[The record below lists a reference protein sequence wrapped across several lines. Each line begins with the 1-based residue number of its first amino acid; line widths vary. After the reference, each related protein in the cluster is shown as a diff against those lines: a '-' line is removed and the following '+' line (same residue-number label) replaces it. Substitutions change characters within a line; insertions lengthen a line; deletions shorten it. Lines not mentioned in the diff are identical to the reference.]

1 MGPQELGSWVSGP
14 RALRGYLAHVV
25 VLKEGQEAYVTACGD
40 AFEERDV
47 PVPRIQLHHVVE
59 NIGHGLPG
67 QEQIDKFLLMRERGK
82 ACQGEAGNKRKR
94 EEKEGRKQGKRE
106 PNIRG
111 AASSTPPSPLGSC
124 QLCSSKRLWELIR
137 LYSAVAEHQLHPGPR

>member
-1 MGPQELGSWVSGP
+1 M
-14 RALRGYLAHVV
+14 
-25 VLKEGQEAYVTACGD
+25 LKEGQEAYVTACGD

-59 NIGHGLPG
+59 NIGHSLPG
-67 QEQIDKFLLMRERGK
+67 QEQIDKFLLVRERGK

-94 EEKEGRKQGKRE
+94 EEKEGRKQGERE
-106 PNIRG
+106 PDIRG
-111 AASSTPPSPLGSC
+111 AAPSTPLSPPGSC

-137 LYSAVAEHQLHPGPR
+137 PYSTVTEHQLHPGPR